1 LADMYLA
8 MLNSFGFDEMQVWIA
23 SISALLF
30 TSNFLGGVL
39 SGLTFVYSRKL
50 EQRPLKERISFR
62 LFGFSEL
69 ILIIFIFF
77 YHVFMI
83 ELITTEH
90 IIYWA
95 SAIMMMPLL
104 AVISSQLVQVSFSAR
119 IDEKKKKLEQ
129 IKIKKREAVRAK
141 RNQGMDGEP
150 PARTRQPGKNPLR
163 R

>member
-1 LADMYLA
+1 MADMYLA

-104 AVISSQLVQVSFSAR
+104 AVISSQLVQVSFSAK
-119 IDEKKKKLEQ
+119 IEEKKKKLEQ
-129 IKIKKREAVRAK
+129 QKIQKRNAVRAK

-150 PARTRQPGKNPLR
+150 PARPRQSGKNPLR